1 MCRSF
6 SGSCLARANSV
17 EILDRLRYFDTES
30 PSSISCTI
38 VTHKLKILL
47 SLLVIDRAASFSRA
61 GTLLAIL
68 FCEREREKMKC
79 MHFLVSTVL
88 VTVTAVWIRA
98 AAQGLDQAL
107 ASIAVE
113 AVLKTL
119 KARTTVLPNIISSF
133 RLTTMTFERKIS
145 ER

>member
-1 MCRSF
+1 MK
-6 SGSCLARANSV
+6 
-17 EILDRLRYFDTES
+17 
-30 PSSISCTI
+30 SI
-38 VTHKLKILL
+38 
-47 SLLVIDRAASFSRA
+47 
-61 GTLLAIL
+61 
-68 FCEREREKMKC
+68 
-79 MHFLVSTVL
+79 HFLVSTVL

-119 KARTTVLPNIISSF
+119 KVRTTVLPNIISSF
-133 RLTTMTFERKIS
+133 RPTTMTFEPEIS

>member
-1 MCRSF
+1 
-6 SGSCLARANSV
+6 
-17 EILDRLRYFDTES
+17 
-30 PSSISCTI
+30 
-38 VTHKLKILL
+38 
-47 SLLVIDRAASFSRA
+47 
-61 GTLLAIL
+61 
-68 FCEREREKMKC
+68 MKYL
-79 MHFLVSTVL
+79 HFLVSTVL

-119 KARTTVLPNIISSF
+119 KVRTTVLPNILSSF
-133 RLTTMTFERKIS
+133 RPTTMIFECKIS

>member
-1 MCRSF
+1 M
-6 SGSCLARANSV
+6 
-17 EILDRLRYFDTES
+17 RY
-30 PSSISCTI
+30 
-38 VTHKLKILL
+38 L
-47 SLLVIDRAASFSRA
+47 
-61 GTLLAIL
+61 
-68 FCEREREKMKC
+68 
-79 MHFLVSTVL
+79 HFLVSAVL
-88 VTVTAVWIRA
+88 VTLTAVWIRA

-119 KARTTVLPNIISSF
+119 KVRTTVVPNIISSF

>member
-1 MCRSF
+1 
-6 SGSCLARANSV
+6 
-17 EILDRLRYFDTES
+17 
-30 PSSISCTI
+30 
-38 VTHKLKILL
+38 
-47 SLLVIDRAASFSRA
+47 
-61 GTLLAIL
+61 
-68 FCEREREKMKC
+68 MKYI
-79 MHFLVSTVL
+79 HFLVSTVL

-119 KARTTVLPNIISSF
+119 KVRTTVLPNILSSF
-133 RLTTMTFERKIS
+133 RPTTMTFERKIS

>member
-1 MCRSF
+1 
-6 SGSCLARANSV
+6 
-17 EILDRLRYFDTES
+17 
-30 PSSISCTI
+30 
-38 VTHKLKILL
+38 
-47 SLLVIDRAASFSRA
+47 
-61 GTLLAIL
+61 
-68 FCEREREKMKC
+68 MKYI
-79 MHFLVSTVL
+79 HFLVSTVL

-119 KARTTVLPNIISSF
+119 KVRTTVLPNVIGSF
-133 RLTTMTFERKIS
+133 RPTTMTFEPKIS

>member
-1 MCRSF
+1 MK
-6 SGSCLARANSV
+6 
-17 EILDRLRYFDTES
+17 
-30 PSSISCTI
+30 SI
-38 VTHKLKILL
+38 
-47 SLLVIDRAASFSRA
+47 
-61 GTLLAIL
+61 
-68 FCEREREKMKC
+68 
-79 MHFLVSTVL
+79 HFLVSTVL
-88 VTVTAVWIRA
+88 VTVTGVWIRA

-119 KARTTVLPNIISSF
+119 KVRTTVLPNIISSF